1 MTVRGE
7 PLMSSPE
14 EWKKWEG
21 RVDGKFPLRHWLGGS
36 EHSAVFLTERP
47 GHADQKVAIK
57 LIAADADADRQLSRW
72 RAAAQFS
79 HPHLMRIYEAGRCRL
94 EGTPLL
100 YFVMEYAEEDLSQ
113 ILPQRPLAAS
123 EVTELLPPLL
133 DSLSYL
139 HSKGFVHGRIKPS
152 NVHATG
158 DQLKLSA
165 DQIVS
170 AAELNPTP
178 NRRDVYDA
186 PETAAGVVSP
196 AGDVWS
202 IGVTLIA
209 ALTQNVAFEGETLRG
224 DPDPPE
230 TVPPPFR
237 GIARECLHLDP
248 RRRCSIT
255 EIQARLQ
262 PAARSVPAEP
272 EEPLPQ
278 RRLSKRGPIAAALLA
293 SVVLVGLIIYF
304 SRGKSAPSQGSAT
317 TEQHAAQT
325 APQPSSQ
332 TTPQTVAP
340 QAAPPTA
347 PTAALKPR
355 ATQPVAAPK
364 KLSAFGGEVL
374 HQVLPDVSKS
384 AQNTI
389 SGTVKVGVRVE
400 VDPSGKVTTAK
411 LTSPGP
417 SRYFGGLALKAAQRW
432 EFSPPVADGKPTA
445 STWLIQFRF
454 KRTSTQAVPQRV
466 TR

>member
-1 MTVRGE
+1 
-7 PLMSSPE
+7 MSSPE

-47 GHADQKVAIK
+47 GHADEKVAIK
-57 LIAADADADRQLSRW
+57 LIAADADADRQLTRW

-94 EGTPLL
+94 DGTPLL

-113 ILPQRPLAAS
+113 ILPQRPLAAG

-170 AAELNPTP
+170 SAELNPMP

-202 IGVTLIA
+202 IGVTLVA

-272 EEPLPQ
+272 EAPLPP
-278 RRLSKRGPIAAALLA
+278 RRPSKRGPIAAALLA
-293 SVVLVGLIIYF
+293 AVALVGLIIYF
-304 SRGKSAPSQGSAT
+304 PRGKSEPSPASST
-317 TEQHAAQT
+317 TEQHGAQTTPLPSSQT
-325 APQPSSQ
+325 APQS
-332 TTPQTVAP
+332 VAP
-340 QAAPPTA
+340 NAAPQTA
-347 PTAALKPR
+347 PTAAPKPP

-364 KLSAFGGEVL
+364 NLSASGGEVL

-389 SGTVKVGVRVE
+389 TGTVKVGVRVE
-400 VDPSGKVTTAK
+400 VDPSGKVTTAT

-417 SRYFGGLALKAAQRW
+417 SRYFAGLALKAAQRW
-432 EFSPPVADGKPTA
+432 EFSPPVAEGKPTPSA
-445 STWLIQFRF
+445 WTIQFRF
-454 KRTSTQAVPQRV
+454 KRTSTEAVPQRV
-466 TR
+466 QP